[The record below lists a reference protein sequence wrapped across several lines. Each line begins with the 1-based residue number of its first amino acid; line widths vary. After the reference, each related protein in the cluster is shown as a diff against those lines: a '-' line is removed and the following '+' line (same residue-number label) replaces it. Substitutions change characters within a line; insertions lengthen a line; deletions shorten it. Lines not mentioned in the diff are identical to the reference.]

1 MNQTLTRKLEFFK
14 DCLDAEN
21 QSRMVWNF
29 PTSKSEH
36 VQTFEGVG
44 AELSITVK
52 AYSRIKKTLNHYDRE
67 KQLCFSAYF
76 LQGNFEVPSFAGAR
90 RARELSCPVFIF
102 PCELSESFSKSGN
115 NVLVD
120 LQRASINSAATQ
132 ILEYFS
138 LDAENYFPP
147 LLQSH
152 INPKELE
159 HQTSR
164 LEKLSSDLLQASNG
178 QMVLSASSCLSVER
192 KQASAQGN
200 LYELER
206 LTDMRRLSPPLMSIL
221 KEGAGL
227 RPSFW
232 KNLTVYWPFR
242 RSETPL
248 PEVLSDAQSTVLDS
262 AADYP
267 LSVVSG
273 PPGTGKSFTIA
284 CLALREFSK
293 GNSVLVV
300 SQNQHAVDVVRRKLI
315 DQMGIEAGL
324 TVLGSEQGVSPEV
337 KSQIK
342 LMLSLNESPNVGTI
356 AAIKR
361 TLKGLTDERTYLEN
375 QFELEIDSL
384 MQTNAVANEPEAWS
398 FKRLFLK
405 ARTNTEKTLLFNKF
419 IRLED
424 LDENIRQLIARL
436 MTAHY
441 SETAEK
447 LAKSKDSRQSLE
459 FFAKSLTA
467 RNQHYQENYYAEVNF
482 QHVLKAVPFWFCSV
496 GNLHRL
502 LPMQRELFDLVVIDE
517 ATQCN
522 MSVCLP
528 ALQRARR
535 AVIVGDPK
543 QLKHVSFVSY
553 ELQQRL
559 AETHRLNSAE
569 ISDNFRGRSVLDYAL
584 SACQL
589 AEQSTML
596 DEHFRSHP
604 QIIQFSNSEFYQNSL
619 KIMTQRPTNR
629 QRSIE
634 LKTIKGKRLKKGI
647 NKQEADALLTVLKS
661 IISEQRRLPETEV
674 HTLGVL
680 SFFSAQSSHIEKM
693 VFDQISLNDLR
704 RHNIRVG
711 TPFSFQGEER
721 DHMLISCCVDSNTSG
736 NAYTYLNRDDVFNV
750 AITRARDFQT
760 LFISSD
766 FEGLK
771 SGSKLKAYLKY
782 IAEYE
787 YQSSSPADFE
797 HDSFQNEVCNWL
809 TKRGVD
815 THKNYLVAGISID
828 IMAVYHGH
836 AVAIDLIGFGGD
848 LHAALSL
855 TQFKLLQR
863 AGLESFLLPYQ
874 EWQEQTENVLQALM
888 IRLGAAHDLPE
899 YERQLDKFTEQQ
911 DSAFKAIANGLSINE
926 LNTRFLR
933 NEEVSAGE
941 QLASLVVRYRR
952 VLELLH
958 VNFVPQELTFKR
970 YLNALNELIAY
981 CLSNLQKIS
990 VAAELANSMFAQQK
1004 TLYGDAKFNNEF
1016 DDVIAARQS
1025 MVDEQRA
1032 KLKSLLGEN
1041 EKALLQIDKTML
1053 KLNSLNTDAGD
1064 VDPIDALKELTA
1076 RLDLYRGK
1084 TLTNQ

>member
-1 MNQTLTRKLEFFK
+1 
-14 DCLDAEN
+14 
-21 QSRMVWNF
+21 
-29 PTSKSEH
+29 
-36 VQTFEGVG
+36 
-44 AELSITVK
+44 
-52 AYSRIKKTLNHYDRE
+52 
-67 KQLCFSAYF
+67 
-76 LQGNFEVPSFAGAR
+76 
-90 RARELSCPVFIF
+90 
-102 PCELSESFSKSGN
+102 
-115 NVLVD
+115 
-120 LQRASINSAATQ
+120 
-132 ILEYFS
+132 
-138 LDAENYFPP
+138 
-147 LLQSH
+147 
-152 INPKELE
+152 
-159 HQTSR
+159 
-164 LEKLSSDLLQASNG
+164 
-178 QMVLSASSCLSVER
+178 
-192 KQASAQGN
+192 
-200 LYELER
+200 
-206 LTDMRRLSPPLMSIL
+206 
-221 KEGAGL
+221 
-227 RPSFW
+227 
-232 KNLTVYWPFR
+232 
-242 RSETPL
+242 
-248 PEVLSDAQSTVLDS
+248 
-262 AADYP
+262 
-267 LSVVSG
+267 
-273 PPGTGKSFTIA
+273 
-284 CLALREFSK
+284 
-293 GNSVLVV
+293 
-300 SQNQHAVDVVRRKLI
+300 
-315 DQMGIEAGL
+315 MGIEAGL

-342 LMLSLNESPNVGTI
+342 LMLRLHENPNVGTI
-356 AAIKR
+356 FETKR
-361 TLKGLTDERTYLEN
+361 ALKSLSDERTSLEN

-384 MQTNAVANEPEAWS
+384 MQTNSVGKAADIWS
-398 FKRLFLK
+398 FRRFFFK
-405 ARTNTEKTLLFNKF
+405 AKVTNEKALLFTKF
-419 IRLED
+419 IRLEE
-424 LDENIRQLIARL
+424 LDEKIRQLIARL

-447 LAKSKDSRQSLE
+447 LAKSKDSRRSLE
-459 FFAKSLTA
+459 LFAKSLTA

-502 LPMQRELFDLVVIDE
+502 LPMHRELFDLVVIDE

-535 AVIVGDPK
+535 AVIVGDSK
-543 QLKHVSFVSY
+543 QLRHVSFVSY

-569 ISDNFRGRSVLDYAL
+569 ISDNFRGNSVLDYAL
-584 SACQL
+584 AACQL
-589 AEQSTML
+589 SEQSTML

-604 QIIQFSNSEFYQNSL
+604 QIIRFSNSEFYQNSL
-619 KIMTQRPTNR
+619 KIMTERPTNR

-634 LKTIKGKRLKKGI
+634 LKTVKGKRLKKGI
-647 NKQEADALLTVLKS
+647 NKQEADALLTALKS
-661 IISEQRRLPETEV
+661 IISAQRGLPETEV

-680 SFFSAQSSHIEKM
+680 SFFSAQSSHLEKM

-721 DHMLISCCVDSNTSG
+721 DHMLISCCVDSSTSG

-760 LFISSD
+760 LFISTD
-766 FEGLK
+766 LDGLK

-787 YQSSSPADFE
+787 YQCSSPVDFA
-797 HDSFQNEVCNWL
+797 HDSFQDEICNWL

-836 AVAIDLIGFGGD
+836 AVAIDLIGFDGD

-874 EWQEQTENVLQALM
+874 EWKEQTENVLQALM

-899 YERQLDKFTEQQ
+899 YERQLDKFTDQQ
-911 DSAFKAIANGLSINE
+911 DLAFREIANGLSINE
-926 LNTRFLR
+926 LNARFLR

-941 QLASLVVRYRR
+941 QLTSLVVRYRR

-958 VNFVPQELTFKR
+958 ANFVPQELTFKR

-981 CLSNLQKIS
+981 CLNNLQKMS

-1004 TLYGDAKFNNEF
+1004 ALYGDAKFNNEF
-1016 DDVIAARQS
+1016 DDVIAARQG

-1053 KLNSLNTDAGD
+1053 MLIGLNSDAD
-1064 VDPIDALKELTA
+1064 EVDPIDALKELTA

-1084 TLTNQ
+1084 TRTNQ

>member
-1 MNQTLTRKLEFFK
+1 
-14 DCLDAEN
+14 
-21 QSRMVWNF
+21 
-29 PTSKSEH
+29 
-36 VQTFEGVG
+36 
-44 AELSITVK
+44 
-52 AYSRIKKTLNHYDRE
+52 
-67 KQLCFSAYF
+67 
-76 LQGNFEVPSFAGAR
+76 
-90 RARELSCPVFIF
+90 
-102 PCELSESFSKSGN
+102 
-115 NVLVD
+115 
-120 LQRASINSAATQ
+120 
-132 ILEYFS
+132 
-138 LDAENYFPP
+138 
-147 LLQSH
+147 
-152 INPKELE
+152 
-159 HQTSR
+159 
-164 LEKLSSDLLQASNG
+164 
-178 QMVLSASSCLSVER
+178 
-192 KQASAQGN
+192 
-200 LYELER
+200 
-206 LTDMRRLSPPLMSIL
+206 
-221 KEGAGL
+221 
-227 RPSFW
+227 
-232 KNLTVYWPFR
+232 
-242 RSETPL
+242 
-248 PEVLSDAQSTVLDS
+248 
-262 AADYP
+262 
-267 LSVVSG
+267 
-273 PPGTGKSFTIA
+273 
-284 CLALREFSK
+284 
-293 GNSVLVV
+293 
-300 SQNQHAVDVVRRKLI
+300 
-315 DQMGIEAGL
+315 
-324 TVLGSEQGVSPEV
+324 
-337 KSQIK
+337 
-342 LMLSLNESPNVGTI
+342 
-356 AAIKR
+356 
-361 TLKGLTDERTYLEN
+361 
-375 QFELEIDSL
+375 
-384 MQTNAVANEPEAWS
+384 MQTNAVLKAPDFWS
-398 FKRLFLK
+398 FKRLFFK
-405 ARTNTEKTLLFNKF
+405 PKTNNEKTLLFNKF
-419 IRLED
+419 IRLEE
-424 LDENIRQLIARL
+424 LDEKIRHLIARL

-447 LAKSKDSRQSLE
+447 LAKSKESRQSLE

-502 LPMQRELFDLVVIDE
+502 LPMQKELFDLVVIDE

-522 MSVCLP
+522 LSVCLP

-559 AETHRLNSAE
+559 AETHGLNSAE
-569 ISDNFRGRSVLDYAL
+569 ISDNFRGSSVLDYAQA
-584 SACQL
+584 ACQL

-647 NKQEADALLTVLKS
+647 NKQEADAVLTALKS
-661 IISEQRRLPETEV
+661 VISEQRWLPETEV

-721 DHMLISCCVDSNTSG
+721 DHMLISCCVDSSTSG

-766 FEGLK
+766 LEGLK

-787 YQSSSPADFE
+787 YQRSSPADFA
-797 HDSFQNEVCNWL
+797 HDSFQNEICNWL

-836 AVAIDLIGFGGD
+836 AVAIDLIGFDGD
-848 LHAALSL
+848 LHAALTL

-874 EWQEQTENVLQALM
+874 EWQEQTEKVLKALM

-899 YERQLDKFTEQQ
+899 YERQLDKFTDQQ
-911 DSAFKAIANGLSINE
+911 DSAFKAITNGLSINE
-926 LNTRFLR
+926 LNSRFLR

-952 VLELLH
+952 FLELLH

-1004 TLYGDAKFNNEF
+1004 ILYGDAKFNNEF

-1053 KLNSLNTDAGD
+1053 KLNSLNSDDGE
-1064 VDPIDALKELTA
+1064 VDPIDDLKELTA